1 MVRGMPTD
9 RILAWY
15 HANKRTM
22 PWRDQ
27 PSPYRVWVSEI
38 MLQQTQV
45 ATVIPYFQ
53 RFLAA
58 MPDIHSLAAA
68 QQDEVLKLWE
78 GLGYYSRARNLHQAA
93 KLVMERHGGRIPE
106 SFCELRK
113 LPGLGDYTAAAIAS
127 IAFDEAVPAVD
138 GNVLRVV
145 ARWRG
150 MSDDIGKP
158 ATRDAV
164 RSWLTPFAESAPADF
179 NQAMMELGALVCRP
193 RQPRCLEC
201 PLQPDCKALATDRID
216 ELPVKARRK
225 SVPTRRRLALVARDG
240 ERILLRQRGNDE
252 MLGGLWGFPMFDA
265 SEDIPCEPLKE
276 LATVRHSYTHFHL
289 RLTAWSCTASTPIP
303 NTTWVAEETLA
314 SLAFD
319 KATHKLL
326 NKLGLG

>member
-1 MVRGMPTD
+1 
-9 RILAWY
+9 
-15 HANKRTM
+15 
-22 PWRDQ
+22 
-27 PSPYRVWVSEI
+27 
-38 MLQQTQV
+38 
-45 ATVIPYFQ
+45 
-53 RFLAA
+53 
-58 MPDIHSLAAA
+58 
-68 QQDEVLKLWE
+68 
-78 GLGYYSRARNLHQAA
+78 
-93 KLVMERHGGRIPE
+93 
-106 SFCELRK
+106 
-113 LPGLGDYTAAAIAS
+113 
-127 IAFDEAVPAVD
+127 
-138 GNVLRVV
+138 LRVV